1 MQSADKHDLRKKALA
16 LPDDPG
22 VYIMKDKNL
31 NIIYVG
37 KAKNLKNRVSQYFCF
52 SSGHTEKVRSMVENI
67 KDFEYLITNTE
78 YEALVLEC
86 NLIKKHLPKYN
97 ILLKDDKG
105 YKYIKISSETWPRMS
120 VVNKKDSSK
129 CKYIGPFMS
138 LLKIK
143 NTLDEVNKIFK
154 LPTCKRNFNKRSR
167 PCLNYY
173 IDRCSAPCAGK
184 ITLDEYLESIKMAC
198 SFLKNGGK
206 EELKK
211 LRKDMLEASDNLE
224 FEKAARIRD
233 KIKLI
238 ESVGERQKIILNKNI
253 NCDFIAFTNDQD
265 EISMNILKFRE
276 GVLSEYKS
284 FIFDINSNIDE
295 TKLELIEGYYI
306 VSETFPDK
314 IFIDAKINGLDTLQT
329 WLSEKIGEKLV
340 IGLPGTRQDLEIMK
354 MCKKN
359 SYEGLVRAK
368 DGINRNIKV
377 LLDLKGILGLENT
390 PNYIEA
396 YDISNM
402 KDTQKVGGLVVFKNG
417 NPLKSAYKKFKIKSV
432 TGQDDYASIIEVI
445 KRRFDRYLK
454 EPDNSKFNTT
464 PDLILIDGGTGHTR
478 KVIRCMREIG
488 LSNIPVFGMVKD
500 NRHRTRAITD
510 GINEINIKNTENIF
524 NFITRIQDEVHRFT
538 INYHRKSRSL
548 ELKSSQLEQIPGIS
562 KKRSQILLKRFKSI
576 DRLSRASV
584 EEIMTIPGI
593 PLPIASSIVEYFK
606 NRDKN

>member
-1 MQSADKHDLRKKALA
+1 MQSTDKYNLRRKALE
-16 LPDDPG
+16 LPGDPG
-22 VYIMKDKNL
+22 VYIMKDENS

-67 KDFEYLITNTE
+67 EDFEYVITNTE

-86 NLIKKHLPKYN
+86 SLIKRYLPKYN

-105 YKYIKISSETWPRMS
+105 YKYIRISSETWPRIS
-120 VVNKKDSSK
+120 VVSKKDSPK

-154 LPTCKRNFNKRSR
+154 LPTCRRNFNKMSR

-173 IDRCSAPCAGK
+173 INRCSAPCAGK
-184 ITLDEYLESIKMAC
+184 ITLDEYLENIKMAY

-211 LRKDMLEASDNLE
+211 LKKEMLEASDDLE

-233 KIKLI
+233 KIKSI
-238 ESVGERQKIILNKNI
+238 ESIGERQKIVLNNDI
-253 NCDFIAFTNDQD
+253 NCDFIAFTNDQN
-265 EISMNILKFRE
+265 EVSMNILKFRE
-276 GVLSEYKS
+276 GILSEYKN
-284 FIFDINSNIDE
+284 FIFSINSNIDE

-314 IFIDAKINGLDTLQT
+314 IFTDTKISGLESLQT
-329 WLSEKIGEKLV
+329 WLSGKIGRGLV
-340 IGLPGTRQDLEIMK
+340 IETPRTRQDLEIMK

-368 DGINRNIKV
+368 DGIDRHAKV
-377 LLDLKGILGLENT
+377 LSDLKNVLNLENM

-396 YDISNM
+396 YDISNI
-402 KDTQKVGGLVVFKNG
+402 KDTQKVGGLVVFRNG
-417 NPLKSAYKKFKIKSV
+417 KPFKSAYRKFKIKSV
-432 TGQDDYASIIEVI
+432 SGQDDYASIIEVI
-445 KRRFDRYLK
+445 KRRFDRYLN
-454 EPDNSKFNTT
+454 EPDNLKFNTT

-478 KVIRCMREIG
+478 KVIECMGEIG

-500 NRHRTRAITD
+500 NRHRTRAMTD
-510 GINEINIKNTENIF
+510 GTSEINIKGTENVF
-524 NFITRIQDEVHRFT
+524 NFITHVQDEVHRFT

-548 ELKSSQLEQIPGIS
+548 ELKSSQLEQIPGVS

-576 DRLSRASV
+576 DRLSKASL
-584 EEIMTIPGI
+584 EELLTIPGI
-593 PLPIASSIVEYFK
+593 PLPTANSIVEYFK